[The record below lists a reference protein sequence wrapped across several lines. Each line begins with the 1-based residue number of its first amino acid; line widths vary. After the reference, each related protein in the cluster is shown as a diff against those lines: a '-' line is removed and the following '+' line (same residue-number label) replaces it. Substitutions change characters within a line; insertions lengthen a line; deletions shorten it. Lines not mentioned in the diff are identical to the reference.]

1 VSSTARVAARKS
13 RSNRTSAITIAI
25 WFVAIVAVA
34 GVAGQHMLRAGSPP
48 AQAPAPAAAV
58 EPTTSIIVSTPNSD
72 ECRRYRMA
80 IDRGEV
86 RDQGLGEC
94 ATSSGDQG
102 TRVETIS
109 KGFRNR

>member
-1 VSSTARVAARKS
+1 MSSLSSAARVTARKS
-13 RSNRTSAITIAI
+13 RSSRTSAITIAI

-34 GVAGQHMLRAGSPP
+34 AVAGQHMLPAGGV
-48 AQAPAPAAAV
+48 QAPVPAPVAAV

-72 ECRRYRMA
+72 ACRHYRMA

-102 TRVETIS
+102 TRVETI
-109 KGFRNR
+109 